1 MSILPLYRGAALIA
15 GVILSCTAAQAEVT
29 FSTSANPTFMLEEDI
44 KAYEGSI
51 VTPGGVGLD
60 EALWQDLTATPELEL
75 SDMMSPE
82 FIRAMPEAKGGDDWT
97 CLTEALYFEA
107 RGEKIEGIF
116 AVADVI
122 LNRVESPRYPDTVC
136 GVVRQG
142 TGGKW
147 MCQFSYYCDGE
158 PEHISE
164 PAAWEKVGKV
174 ARIMLD
180 TEDRQITDGA
190 THYHTK
196 AVRPS
201 WSKVFP
207 RVTTIGYHHFYR
219 ET

>member
-1 MSILPLYRGAALIA
+1 
-15 GVILSCTAAQAEVT
+15 VT
-29 FSTSANPTFMLEEDI
+29 FSTSANPNFTLEEDI

-60 EALWQDLTATPELEL
+60 EALWLDLTATPKLEL

-82 FIRAMPEAKGGDDWT
+82 FIRSMPKAKGGDDWT

-107 RGEKIEGIF
+107 RGEKLEGIF

-122 LNRVESPRYPDTVC
+122 LNRVDSPRYPDTVC

-142 TGGKW
+142 TGDKW

-158 PEHISE
+158 PEYVSE

-180 TEDRQITDGA
+180 SEDRRITHGA

-196 AVRPS
+196 SVRPS

>member
-1 MSILPLYRGAALIA
+1 MSILPFAKGAALFTALTIT
-15 GVILSCTAAQAEVT
+15 CTTAEAEVT
-29 FSTSANPTFMLEEDI
+29 FSTSANPGFMMDEDI
-44 KAYEGSI
+44 KAYGGSEAGQP
-51 VTPGGVGLD
+51 VAGLD
-60 EALWQDLTATPELEL
+60 ETVWFDVPAAPTLALAE
-75 SDMMSPE
+75 MISPE
-82 FIRAMPEAKGGDDWT
+82 FIRAMPEAKGGEDWS

-107 RGEKIEGIF
+107 RGEKLEGIF

-122 LNRVESPRYPDTVC
+122 LNRVDSPRYPDTVC

-142 TGGKW
+142 TGKKW

-158 PEHISE
+158 PEHVSE
-164 PAAWEKVGKV
+164 PAAWTKVGKV

-180 TEDRQITDGA
+180 QEDRELTEGA

-196 AVRPS
+196 AVRPY